1 MSVSDALLAVLHR
14 HMRGHKANK
23 PAVLDVAGMQIVIFV
38 SIKLVYQV
46 CIMQSC
52 TAGCMLSEADTETV
66 CIVIDAFKQSIDGY
80 VNSVNTE
87 VDRFS

>member
-1 MSVSDALLAVLHR
+1 
-14 HMRGHKANK
+14 
-23 PAVLDVAGMQIVIFV
+23 
-38 SIKLVYQV
+38 
-46 CIMQSC
+46 MQSC